1 MPISPAAPLH
11 RPAAAASAS
20 RRHMLGAVAAALA
33 LGLTST
39 PHAQTYPDKP
49 VHIVAPFAPGGPVDV
64 LARTLGQ
71 DFGEAWGQTLVI
83 DNRVG
88 AAGNIGVGF
97 LAKAPPDGYTIGIVP
112 AGNIAVNPSLFQN
125 LPYKAADLQPVAMLA
140 TVENVLVV
148 NAATPAKTLKE
159 LLALA
164 DDKPGTLSFASPGA
178 GSQAHLAG
186 ELLALNGKV
195 QLIHVPYKGTGPALT
210 DLMGGQVTMMF
221 GQMSSVLP
229 QIKAGKLRAIGVAS
243 LKRSAVLPDVPT
255 IAEQGMPQFE
265 AVSWYAL
272 MVPAATP
279 KAIVDRLNADTL
291 RMLGK
296 ADVKAKFAALG
307 LEPGGGTPQA
317 LAATIQ
323 TETVRWAD
331 VIQKKKITA
340 D

>member
-1 MPISPAAPLH
+1 MPLSPISTTHAA
-11 RPAAAASAS
+11 
-20 RRHMLGAVAAALA
+20 RRHAIGLVAATFALCSV
-33 LGLTST
+33 ST
-39 PHAQTYPDKP
+39 THAQTYPDKP
-49 VHIVAPFAPGGPVDV
+49 VHVVAPFAPGGPVDV

-71 DFGEAWGQTLVI
+71 DFGEAWNQTLVI

-112 AGNIAVNPSLFQN
+112 AGNIAVNPSLFTN

-148 NAATPAKTLKE
+148 NAAAPARTLKE

-164 DDKPGTLSFASPGA
+164 AEKPGTLSFASPGA

-243 LKRSAVLPDVPT
+243 LKRSAVMPEVPT

-296 ADVKAKFAALG
+296 AEVKAKFAALG

-317 LAATIQ
+317 LATTIQ